1 MPFLKRHCIRIHAY
15 VYNKFLSQE
24 KVAIRNEQIDLYL
37 GWLAFLGQQVG
48 EGCARVHAFWL
59 CFPHCTSL
67 GWSPPLRTSP
77 TPLLC
82 STHTELNP
90 ISFSLTCSPDFSSLK
105 VSSLRVGTMSCNL
118 WGYLAPEPPCW
129 QLHQSLDSVCE
140 GLSELCSVLCPIR
153 WPGKAEVRQLG
164 WEFIHECFTFII
176 SFNPYSVSF
185 SPQDRHCCVCFTD
198 KTMLRNSSRLLR

>member
-59 CFPHCTSL
+59 CFPHSTSL
-67 GWSPPLRTSP
+67 GWSPPLRISP

-129 QLHQSLDSVCE
+129 QLHQSLDC
-140 GLSELCSVLCPIR
+140 
-153 WPGKAEVRQLG
+153 VRG
-164 WEFIHECFTFII
+164 
-176 SFNPYSVSF
+176 SVSYALF
-185 SPQDRHCCVCFTD
+185 FVLSAGQAR
-198 KTMLRNSSRLLR
+198 LRWGNWDGNSSMNASHLLSHLILILSHSAHKIGIVVFALQIRQC